1 MAGNENK
8 IFKKMKKKNL
18 LLTNENKRVRER
30 TGDYD
35 AEKKRM

>member
-8 IFKKMKKKNL
+8 IFKKMKKKK

-35 AEKKRM
+35 AGKKRM